1 MKKVLFTI
9 LCVYCFVFT
18 VFAQDSTMTVVGPGV
33 KYHSVKKG
41 DPYNIKILEIDISNP
56 NIKIETVLARDVLGT
71 GFERTSSMAIR
82 SNSNGHYVLGAINA
96 DFFGISTPTDPYSF
110 LGSSMVQNYEFNQG
124 KYSARTSFGLTE
136 NKTPLFNILTFTG
149 KVKAKNNKTIDITNV
164 NQVRA
169 TNSMVLYNKYIG
181 ANTLTNQWGVE
192 VKIEPIEPMAVNK
205 PVKFVVLAKEDGVG
219 SMSIGD
225 YYVLSGHD
233 SCARFLRNQLSIGDT
248 VELTMGTNV
257 NLGNIF
263 TLTGG
268 GPRLLTNGVI
278 PNSFVGSEGFDASF
292 TDSKH
297 PRSAVGINK
306 DSTKVFF
313 VAVDGRQPSLS
324 VGMTLSELAAYM
336 KSIGCYQALNL
347 DGGGST
353 ALVVRNQVVNSPSD
367 GSERSVGN
375 ALLAVL
381 EAPVINL
388 IDSFSLSP
396 RQLLIDSTQTKK
408 ITITGIDHWGYP
420 IEVPASI
427 VNWQVVGINGYVNN
441 EGFFVPQG
449 TGSGKIIGT
458 INSQSDTISVTVLS
472 QQIPTWSYC
481 ATLGNLP
488 TWFSTTG
495 STERGFAYG
504 YVNGNNRLYLVS
516 RPNIYIIDAATG
528 DVLGNLSTTG
538 TSGGTYTINDIEVS
552 DDGIIIGANLT
563 TTANTSA
570 FKVYKWN
577 NELSDAETIITYNTD
592 AVRLGDKITVVGS
605 FANNSA
611 VVYAVAGSSNKVY
624 RWTMDNG
631 LFNQTPTV
639 ITLQNVTN
647 LGTSP
652 AVYPRGL
659 GNANIFVNGNS
670 TRPTEYTPAGV
681 QVATVPTTVV
691 DSRSNSMRYIESG
704 DQKYL
709 IVYQYGLGNEN
720 AKVLDITGGLNSA
733 IVVETSPTLGS
744 NSNTIGTSGDV
755 DFRFLAP
762 GRYIYYVLATN
773 NGYGAYQLINE
784 AQLPVELVNFSAAVA
799 DMGVMLNWT
808 TATEQNN
815 LGFEIERKT
824 ADTEWKKIGFV
835 AGNGNSTER
844 ISYMFIDKD
853 VFSGKKYLY
862 RLKQLDYNGS
872 FNYSTIAEIENSIP
886 TSFELFQNYPNPF
899 NPTTTLKFSLPTK
912 EIVRLSVYN
921 ILGQEVMQ
929 VLNETMETGIHNI
942 VVDASNFTSGVY
954 FCNLKAGGFNKTI
967 KMNLVK

>member
-18 VFAQDSTMTVVGPGV
+18 VFAQDSTITVVGPGV
-33 KYHSVKKG
+33 KYHSVKKAG
-41 DPYNIKILEIDISNP
+41 PYNIKILEIDISNP

-71 GFERTSSMAIR
+71 GFERTSSMATR

-96 DFFGISTPTDPYSF
+96 DFFGISAPTNPYSF
-110 LGSSMVQNYEFNQG
+110 FGSSMVQNYEFNQG
-124 KYSARTSFGLTE
+124 KYSSRTSFGMTD
-136 NKTPLFNILTFTG
+136 NKIPLFDKLTFIG
-149 KVKAKNNKTIDITNV
+149 EVKAKNNQTIGITYV
-164 NQVRA
+164 NQERI

-192 VKIEPIEPMAVNK
+192 VKIEPIEQMTVNS
-205 PVKFVVLAKEDGVG
+205 PVKFVVISKEDGIG
-219 SMSIGD
+219 SMSIGN

-248 VELTMGTNV
+248 IEVKMGTSV
-257 NLGNIF
+257 DLGNIF
-263 TLTGG
+263 ALTGG
-268 GPRLLTNGVI
+268 GPRLITSGVI
-278 PNSFVGSEGFDASF
+278 PSSFVGLEGFDASF
-292 TDSKH
+292 TDNKH
-297 PRSAVGINK
+297 PRSAVGINR

-313 VAVDGRQPSLS
+313 VAVDGRQPSIS
-324 VGMTLSELAAYM
+324 VGMTLTELANYM
-336 KSIGCYQALNL
+336 KLIGCYQALNL

-367 GSERSVGN
+367 GSERSVAN

-381 EAPVINL
+381 EAPVLNL
-388 IDSFSLSP
+388 IGSFSLSP
-396 RQLLIDSTQTKK
+396 RQILIDSTQTKK
-408 ITITGIDHWGYP
+408 ITITGIDHWGYS
-420 IEVPASI
+420 IDVPANI
-427 VNWQVVGINGYVNN
+427 VTWQVLGISGYVNS

-449 TGSGKIIGT
+449 TGNGKIIGT
-458 INSQSDTISVTVLS
+458 INTQSDTINVTVLD

-481 ATLGNLP
+481 SALGNLP
-488 TWFSTTG
+488 TWFSTSG

-504 YVNGNNRLYLVS
+504 YVNGNNRLYLVA

-538 TSGGTYTINDIEVS
+538 TTGGTYTINDIEVS
-552 DDGIIIGANLT
+552 DDGVIIGANLT
-563 TTANTSA
+563 VTANTNA

-577 NELSDAETIITYNTD
+577 NELSDAEAIITYNTD

-605 FANNSA
+605 ISNNSA

-631 LFNQTPTV
+631 TFNQTPTV
-639 ITLQNVTN
+639 ITLQGVTN

-659 GNANIFVNGNS
+659 GNSNIFVNGNS

-704 DQKYL
+704 EQKYL

-744 NSNTIGTSGDV
+744 NSNTVGTSGDI
-755 DFRFLAP
+755 DYRFLAP

-773 NGYGAYQLINE
+773 NGYAAYQLINE
-784 AQLPVELVNFSAAVA
+784 AQLPVELINFSASVVNN
-799 DMGVMLNWT
+799 GIMLNWI

-815 LGFEIERKT
+815 LGFEIERKSENS
-824 ADTEWKKIGFV
+824 DWQRIGFV
-835 AGNGNSTER
+835 AGNGISTER
-844 ISYMFIDKD
+844 ITYSFIDKD
-853 VFSGKKYLY
+853 ALSGEKYSY

-872 FNYSTIAEIENSIP
+872 YSFSNITEIENSIP
-886 TSFELFQNYPNPF
+886 IAFELYQNYPNPF
-899 NPTTTLKFSLPTK
+899 NPSTTIKFSLPSK
-912 EIVRLSVYN
+912 EIVKISVFN

-929 VLNETMETGIHNI
+929 ILNQPLEAGIHNI
-942 VVDASNFTSGVY
+942 SIDASLLTSGVY
-954 FCNLKAGGFNKTI
+954 FCNLNAGSFNKTI